1 MSKCLIISRYKEDIS
16 WLKVH
21 NDFKIYLYN
30 KGPKIEDQK
39 FINIINLNNVGRESH
54 TWIYHIVNNY
64 NNLDDINIFLQGR
77 IDDLNCMA
85 FSNPS
90 DYLNDINEYG
100 FKASRYGVLG
110 PLHWKWHVGIEKNKK
125 YKQNWDNFEISRS
138 NIGFRKYAENLFP
151 KIPRIVATSY
161 GGCFAI
167 KKELIRKYDLDFYLE
182 LLKSLSHHKNPIEG
196 HFMERLW
203 CYMFT
208 ENKNLSHAMLDVIKT
223 KIERSK
229 LYKLHKFI
237 VKRII

>member
-1 MSKCLIISRYKEDIS
+1 MDKCLIIARYNEDLE
-16 WLKVH
+16 WLKEFK
-21 NDFKIYLYN
+21 DFKIIVYN
-30 KGPKIEDQK
+30 KGDELSEKRFYEV
-39 FINIINLNNVGRESH
+39 INLENKGRESH
-54 TWIYHIVNNY
+54 TWLYHIVKNY
-64 NNLDDINIFLQGR
+64 NNLNEINIFLQGR

-90 DYLNDINEYG
+90 DYLNDINKYG

-110 PLHWKWHVGIEKNKK
+110 PLHWKWHVGIENNKK

-151 KIPRIVATSY
+151 TIPRIIATSY

-182 LLKSLSHHKNPIEG
+182 LLKSLSYHKNPIEG

-208 ENKNLSHAMLDVIKT
+208 ENKNLSQAILDVIKT

-229 LYKLHKFI
+229 LYKLNK
-237 VKRII
+237 II